1 MKTKTR
7 TWIVTVEVTFAV
19 EAPSHDD
26 ALDKAH
32 DQIRWQGLT
41 VNDDTIER
49 VSVEEWTEGDNQ

>member
-1 MKTKTR
+1 MNR
-7 TWIVTVEVTFAV
+7 TYIVTVEVTFAV

-49 VSVEEWTEGDNQ
+49 VSVEQFEGVPA